1 MELTGDNAYPDHA
14 SIRPFHRPS
23 QPSGMN
29 HFERYA
35 AMEYLGPA
43 SGYCTEVMEIIDR
56 LVLFEDLGLAEVE
69 ALCGYMHCYGAP
81 RGATLLNEQDQ
92 GDFLLIVLTGSVVV
106 SRRADAAAGAKV
118 LATVGPGA
126 SLGEMS
132 MIDGQPRFASCITA
146 RPTDFAVLS
155 RHDLNQVLVERP
167 RLGSKFLLILLQLM
181 TRRLREAQVRL
192 LPHIVSAAL

>member
-1 MELTGDNAYPDHA
+1 MTSY
-14 SIRPFHRPS
+14 S
-23 QPSGMN
+23 
-29 HFERYA
+29 ERYA

-43 SGYCTEVMEIIDR
+43 SGYLAEIMEIIDR
-56 LVLFEDLGLAEVE
+56 VLLFEDFSVHEIE
-69 ALCGYMHCYGAP
+69 ALCGYMRCYGAP
-81 RGATLLNEQDQ
+81 RGVTLLKEEDQ
-92 GDFLLIVLTGSVVV
+92 GDYLLIVFTGSVVV
-106 SRRADAAAGAKV
+106 SRDADPGAGAKI

-132 MIDGQPRFASCITA
+132 MIDGQPRFASCFTA

-155 RHDLNQVLVERP
+155 RHDLDQILVERP
-167 RLGSKFLLILLQLM
+167 RLGNKFLLILLQLM